1 MENVSLSTY
10 VQYAPEIAIGLGVV
24 LSLLLV
30 ETMGVTA
37 GGLIVPGYIA
47 LYLHRPEMVV
57 ITFLISILTFS
68 VVRFL
73 SKYMLIYGK
82 RRIAM
87 SLLLGFLL
95 GVVFKW
101 FISQIS
107 DPTRESIFTNSIL
120 SHKLLE
126 ITNYGKDSV
135 IGHIIPGLIA
145 SWMDR
150 QGIIR
155 TISTVLMISSIVL
168 LIMMI
173 LYRGHIQYV

>member
-1 MENVSLSTY
+1 MENLSTY
-10 VQYAPEIAIGLGVV
+10 VQYAPEIAIGLGVL

-47 LYLHRPEMVV
+47 LYLHQPSMVI
-57 ITFLISILTFS
+57 ITFLIALLTFS
-68 VVRFL
+68 IIQFL

-87 SLLLGFLL
+87 SILLGFLL
-95 GVVFKW
+95 GFSIKTWLAYLINPVNQNFNFNMVESYFLT
-101 FISQIS
+101 IS
-107 DPTRESIFTNSIL
+107 NS
-120 SHKLLE
+120 
-126 ITNYGKDSV
+126 GKDSV

-150 QGIIR
+150 QGVIR
-155 TISTVLMISSIVL
+155 TISTVLIISSIVL
-168 LIMMI
+168 LIMM
-173 LYRGHIQYV
+173 LFYGGYIQDV